1 MNFSKGLE
9 KNLPKE
15 GNNGDFYLTEDTGKL
30 FFGSSN
36 GLIQVSGYGPIVN
49 VNCYDSIQSAV
60 DAIPDGSILY
70 LPADKDYVIEKTIE
84 IDKDIEICGGR
95 LIASDYLD
103 GPVIKASR
111 GKIKIN
117 YINGKNNICISLFKA
132 KYICLD
138 IIRLEGRVGI
148 ELFDSS
154 FNTISVEECIT
165 TYGIKI
171 LNNSFANTVNK
182 FNWIGCG
189 LEPQC
194 GFYTSSIDPLN
205 GPRANFLSGLTARGE
220 TADLLSINN
229 SKNIH
234 MIFNYVELSDNQKIL
249 INEHSYQNEIIV
261 NFSQNKLQRL
271 VEIDNGL
278 KNYSSHKIE
287 IKGD

>member
-1 MNFSKGLE
+1 MHLPVE
-9 KNLPKE
+9 KE
-15 GNNGDFYLTEDTGKL
+15 
-30 FFGSSN
+30 
-36 GLIQVSGYGPIVN
+36 
-49 VNCYDSIQSAV
+49 
-60 DAIPDGSILY
+60 
-70 LPADKDYVIEKTIE
+70 YVVEKTIE

-95 LIASDYLD
+95 LVASDYLD

-117 YINGKNNICISLFKA
+117 YINGKNNICVSLFEA
-132 KYICLD
+132 KYVSID
-138 IIRLEGRVGI
+138 VSRLEGKVGV
-148 ELFDSS
+148 ELFNSS

-189 LEPQC
+189 SEPQC
-194 GFYTSSIDPLN
+194 GFYTSSIDPSS

-229 SKNIH
+229 SKNTH

-249 INEHSYQNEIIV
+249 INEHSYQSEIIV